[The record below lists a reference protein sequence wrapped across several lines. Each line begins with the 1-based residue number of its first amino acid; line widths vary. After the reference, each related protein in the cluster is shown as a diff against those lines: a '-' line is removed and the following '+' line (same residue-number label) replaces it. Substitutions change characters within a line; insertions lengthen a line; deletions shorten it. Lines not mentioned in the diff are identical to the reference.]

1 VTWRWWL
8 VLGLAAVLVVLAI
21 VMWSGMKAGADA
33 DRRVGWDE

>member
-1 VTWRWWL
+1 
-8 VLGLAAVLVVLAI
+8 VVLAI